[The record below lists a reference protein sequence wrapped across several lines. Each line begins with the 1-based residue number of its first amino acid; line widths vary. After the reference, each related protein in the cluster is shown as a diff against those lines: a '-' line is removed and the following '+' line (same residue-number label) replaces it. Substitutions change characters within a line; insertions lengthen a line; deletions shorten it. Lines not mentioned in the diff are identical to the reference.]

1 VEFLQEEEMD
11 INKQGG
17 DCVFRE
23 EEEDAEDNGKE

>member
-1 VEFLQEEEMD
+1 MD